1 MSNQIEGF
9 MKGII
14 LGGAIGAAI
23 GILYALQSGRRSRHK
38 IDTKANDFLGRAKEE
53 YEAALKK
60 SSKAY
65 ESAVK
70 ELKNLEASTK
80 EKVGHLE
87 GEVEEIVERGNEV
100 LQDGKSHLKR
110 ALDAGV
116 EAFKEEKTS

>member
-9 MKGII
+9 IKGII
-14 LGGAIGAAI
+14 LGGTIGAAI
-23 GILYALQSGRRSRHK
+23 GILYAPQSGRMTRHK
-38 IDTKANDFLGRAKEE
+38 IDRKAKDFLGRAKEE

-60 SSKAY
+60 SSKVY

-80 EKVGHLE
+80 EKVGHLG
-87 GEVEEIVERGNEV
+87 GEVAEIVERGNEV
-100 LQDGKSHLKR
+100 LQDGKSRLKR